1 MKSLL
6 NIKDLKR
13 DDIFSILNFSR
24 DLKLINQ
31 KPLKNF
37 NIGMLFEKYSTRTR
51 LSFHTAICSLGGE
64 PIKLDFEEMNI
75 KRIESFEDTFE
86 ILSCYLDMIV
96 YRTDNHKK
104 LEIAKQYFNKPII
117 NALSEISHPCQA
129 ISDIYTLNEHFGHL
143 EDITISWFGDM
154 NNVLFSL
161 CEITNM
167 IGNININIFTHES
180 IYKDKSNIFDF
191 SNIKFYYE
199 INKNV
204 ISQTDCFMTDVYTS
218 MNDNDKFKED
228 LLKKFQI
235 NSNIINMGKKNS
247 IFMHCLPANINSEV
261 TIDVIKGKKSIV
273 KKQAYNRYVAQK
285 GILKWLST

>member
-117 NALSEISHPCQA
+117 NALSDISHPCQA

-180 IYKDKSNIFDF
+180 IYEDKSNIFDF

-235 NSNIINMGKKNS
+235 NSHIINMGKKNS